1 VIVKVK
7 QYRFVWFGIMHK
19 TEVYFMS
26 ILSDRIDLLCKNKG
40 ITGYRLC
47 KDIGISPNLLT
58 ELRGGRRNGISAKT
72 ADKISNYFGVSV
84 GYLLGT
90 EKTEKP
96 AGQEADGRGDAV
108 IIHRGGRT
116 TRRVLTDEQWKLIEG
131 MFNLQNTGPERE
143 DDEW

>member
-1 VIVKVK
+1 
-7 QYRFVWFGIMHK
+7 
-19 TEVYFMS
+19 MS

-96 AGQEADGRGDAV
+96 AGQESDGQGDAV

-131 MFNLQNTGPERE
+131 MFNLQNTGSERE

>member
-1 VIVKVK
+1 
-7 QYRFVWFGIMHK
+7 
-19 TEVYFMS
+19 MS

-96 AGQEADGRGDAV
+96 AGQEADGQGDAV

-131 MFNLQNTGPERE
+131 MFNLQNTGSERE

>member
-1 VIVKVK
+1 
-7 QYRFVWFGIMHK
+7 
-19 TEVYFMS
+19 MS

-96 AGQEADGRGDAV
+96 AGQE
-108 IIHRGGRT
+108 GGRSDYSQGRT
-116 TRRVLTDEQWKLIEG
+116 HNAPSAHR
-131 MFNLQNTGPERE
+131 
-143 DDEW
+143 

>member
-1 VIVKVK
+1 MIVKVK

-96 AGQEADGRGDAV
+96 AGQEADGQGDAV

-131 MFNLQNTGPERE
+131 MFNLQNTGSERE

>member
-1 VIVKVK
+1 
-7 QYRFVWFGIMHK
+7 
-19 TEVYFMS
+19 MS

-47 KDIGISPNLLT
+47 KDSGISPNLLT

-96 AGQEADGRGDAV
+96 AGQEADGQGDAV

-131 MFNLQNTGPERE
+131 MFNLQNTGSERE